1 MVPVLPPNF
10 WPGCKG
16 YPTFLIDRLA
26 ALSYTN
32 ETAKTVLLKLN
43 LAQPQRQAR
52 RPVEVEIIT
61 VPIRQPVET
70 NSGVKEQRP
79 QPKSIFLKRA
89 SNMLNTIRGRI
100 IIVLILGLTLLLVI
114 TAMNFWSV
122 FSVNKKLQ
130 IIENYD
136 DLFNNMLE
144 VRRYEKN
151 FILYKDVSNLKESLE
166 YLDKAEDLADK
177 LSVNISE
184 IVGTKA
190 FHRFIS
196 VLHSYRQIIVKYTA
210 SNNDQISQADISL
223 MRSRGKQ
230 LIESVSKFIDTKRQR
245 IHRALYHSLLIPFL
259 VLLIF
264 LAVIILTFRIVVRD
278 IFLPLQLI
286 ELTTREIARGNFA
299 AIDYEARRKDE
310 IYDLVT
316 AFNKM
321 AREIDERQEE
331 LVQSRKIAAL
341 GTFTAGV
348 AHEINNPL
356 NNISLT
362 AEALIEDFGPE
373 IPGEAKELVLDILFQ
388 SERAADV
395 VGNLLDFSRSER
407 SSSEELSVED
417 VIKRT
422 IKLVKNQMML
432 SGIQPTV
439 TIAPTIPQIRGTLRH
454 LQQVFL
460 NLFLNAIH
468 AMPDG
473 GKLRVKARPY
483 SDEFIRIA
491 VKDTGVGIKTDDL
504 EKIFD
509 PFYTTK
515 GVGRGTGL
523 GLSVTYAIVKDHGG
537 YIEVESEVGKGSTFF
552 VYLPIWKEGIK
563 LEDGRSPSDS

>member
-1 MVPVLPPNF
+1 
-10 WPGCKG
+10 
-16 YPTFLIDRLA
+16 
-26 ALSYTN
+26 
-32 ETAKTVLLKLN
+32 
-43 LAQPQRQAR
+43 
-52 RPVEVEIIT
+52 
-61 VPIRQPVET
+61 
-70 NSGVKEQRP
+70 
-79 QPKSIFLKRA
+79 
-89 SNMLNTIRGRI
+89 MLNTIRGRI

-114 TAMNFWSV
+114 TGMNFWSV
-122 FSVNKKLQ
+122 FSVNKKLH

-136 DLFNNMLE
+136 DLFNNILE

-166 YLDKAEDLADK
+166 YLDKAEDLANI
-177 LSVNISE
+177 LSVNISD
-184 IVGTKA
+184 IVGTNA
-190 FHRFIS
+190 FHRFMSI
-196 VLHSYRQIIVKYTA
+196 LHSYRQIIDKYA
-210 SNNDQISQADISL
+210 VSNDDQISQADIDL

-230 LIESVSKFIDTKRQR
+230 LIEFVSRFIDTKRQR

-259 VLLIF
+259 FLLIF
-264 LAVIILTFRIVVRD
+264 LAVIMLTFRIVVRD
-278 IFLPLQLI
+278 IFQPLQLI
-286 ELTTREIARGNFA
+286 ERTTQEIARGNFA
-299 AIDYEARRKDE
+299 AIDYKARRKDE

-356 NNISLT
+356 NNIYLT
-362 AEALIEDFGPE
+362 AESLIEDFGPE
-373 IPGEAKELVLDILFQ
+373 IPGDAKELVLDIMFQ

-407 SSSEELSVED
+407 SSSEELSIED
-417 VIKRT
+417 VLRRT

-432 SGIQPTV
+432 SGIHPRV
-439 TIAPTIPQIRGTLRH
+439 KIPPGIPKIRGALRH

-473 GKLRVKARPY
+473 GELAVEAKPY
-483 SDEFIRIA
+483 SEECIRIA
-491 VKDTGVGIKTDDL
+491 VRDTGVGIKAEDL
-504 EKIFD
+504 QKIFD
-509 PFYTTK
+509 PFFTTK

-523 GLSVTYAIVKDHGG
+523 GLSVTYTIVKEHGG
-537 YIEVESEVGKGSTFF
+537 YIEVDSEVGKGSTFY
-552 VYLPIWKEGIK
+552 VYLPIGKDKTEV
-563 LEDGRSPSDS
+563 EDGRSHSDS

>member
-1 MVPVLPPNF
+1 
-10 WPGCKG
+10 
-16 YPTFLIDRLA
+16 
-26 ALSYTN
+26 
-32 ETAKTVLLKLN
+32 
-43 LAQPQRQAR
+43 
-52 RPVEVEIIT
+52 
-61 VPIRQPVET
+61 
-70 NSGVKEQRP
+70 
-79 QPKSIFLKRA
+79 
-89 SNMLNTIRGRI
+89 MLNTIRGRI
-100 IIVLILGLTLLLVI
+100 IIVLILGFSLLLVI

-122 FSVNKKLQ
+122 FSVNTKLH

-136 DLFNNMLE
+136 DLFNNILE

-166 YLDKAEDLADK
+166 YLDKAGDLADI
-177 LSVNISE
+177 LSFNISDL
-184 IVGTKA
+184 VGQKE
-190 FHRFIS
+190 FNRFIS
-196 VLHSYRQIIVKYTA
+196 ILQSYRQIIVKYTA
-210 SNNDQISQADISL
+210 LDSGQISHSDINL
-223 MRSRGKQ
+223 VRSRGKE
-230 LIESVSKFIDTKRQR
+230 LIEFVRRLIDIKRQR
-245 IHRALYHSLLIPFL
+245 IHRALFHSLLIPFL
-259 VLLIF
+259 FLLIF

-278 IFLPLQLI
+278 IFQPLQLI
-286 ELTTREIARGNFA
+286 ERTTQEIARGNFVA
-299 AIDYEARRKDE
+299 MDYKARSKDE

-407 SSSEELSVED
+407 ASSEELSIED
-417 VIKRT
+417 VLRRT

-432 SGIQPTV
+432 SGIQLRVKIDPG
-439 TIAPTIPQIRGTLRH
+439 IPKIRGALRH

-468 AMPDG
+468 AMPG
-473 GKLRVKARPY
+473 GGDLTVRAKPY
-483 SDEFIRIA
+483 SDEFIRIE
-491 VKDTGVGIKTDDL
+491 VKDTGVGIKAENL

-515 GVGRGTGL
+515 SVGRGTGL

-537 YIEVESEVGKGSTFF
+537 YIEVDSEVGKGSTFYA
-552 VYLPIWKEGIK
+552 YLPIGKVEAEA
-563 LEDGRSPSDS
+563 EDGRSYSHGS